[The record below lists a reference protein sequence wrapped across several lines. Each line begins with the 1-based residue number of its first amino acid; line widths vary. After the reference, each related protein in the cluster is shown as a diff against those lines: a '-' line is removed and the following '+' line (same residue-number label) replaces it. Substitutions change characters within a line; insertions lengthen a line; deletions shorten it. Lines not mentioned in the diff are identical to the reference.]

1 MAMGKLDPITHGF
14 FRDYDEFEDAIA
26 DGWTPPYS
34 RGAAERSTPEPEFF
48 ARTALVGACAA
59 RPIPANRTAI
69 SGNNAAMSPVTRKA
83 AGCIPSG

>member
-14 FRDYDEFEDAIA
+14 FRDYDEFEAAIA

-48 ARTALVGACAA
+48 AINGKCY
-59 RPIPANRTAI
+59 PATE
-69 SGNNAAMSPVTRKA
+69 
-83 AGCIPSG
+83 